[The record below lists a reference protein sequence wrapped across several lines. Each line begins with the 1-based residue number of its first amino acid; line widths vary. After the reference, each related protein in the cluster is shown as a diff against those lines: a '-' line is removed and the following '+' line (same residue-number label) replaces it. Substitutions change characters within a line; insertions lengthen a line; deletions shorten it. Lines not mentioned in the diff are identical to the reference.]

1 MTNTK
6 RCTKCGEIKLLTR
19 FSKDA
24 TRRDGHGPWC
34 KACKNAYDRARYQ
47 HMRESGGVPPKRRG
61 PAPRYP
67 QLHDETW
74 LRTQI
79 EREFLS
85 AEQVAESL
93 GCNSKTV
100 YYAMR
105 RYGIRTVPKGVRWA
119 LRARL
124 EAQREGVRA

>member
-1 MTNTK
+1 MTATK

-24 TRRDGHGPWC
+24 TRRDGHGSWC
-34 KACKNAYDRARYQ
+34 RTCKNAYDRARYQ
-47 HMRESGGVPPKRRG
+47 HMRESRAAPPVRRG

-67 QLHDETW
+67 QLLDETW

-93 GCNSKTV
+93 GCNSRTV

-124 EAQREGVRA
+124 EAQREGV

>member
-1 MTNTK
+1 MTETK
-6 RCTKCGEIKLLTR
+6 RCTGCGEIKLLTE

-24 TRRDGHGPWC
+24 TRRDG
-34 KACKNAYDRARYQ
+34 
-47 HMRESGGVPPKRRG
+47 

-67 QLHDETW
+67 QLLDETW

-79 EREFLS
+79 EREFLT

-93 GCNSKTV
+93 GCSSNTV
-100 YYAMR
+100 YRAMR
-105 RYGIRTVPKGVRWA
+105 RYGIRTIPKGVRWA

-124 EAQREGVRA
+124 IQQRSEGSV

>member
-1 MTNTK
+1 MTETK
-6 RCTKCGEIKLLTR
+6 RCTKCGEIKLLTEFR
-19 FSKDA
+19 KDA
-24 TRRDGHGPWC
+24 TRRDGHGSWC
-34 KACKNAYDRARYQ
+34 KACKNACARARHQ
-47 HMRESGGVPPKRRG
+47 HMRESGGVPPERRG

-67 QLHDETW
+67 QLLDETW

-93 GCNSKTV
+93 GCSSDTV
-100 YYAMR
+100 YCAMR
-105 RYGIRTVPKGVRWA
+105 RYGIRTIPKGVRWA

-124 EAQREGVRA
+124 IQQRSEGSV

>member
-1 MTNTK
+1 VTETK
-6 RCTKCGEIKLLTR
+6 RCTKCGEIKLLTE

-34 KACKNAYDRARYQ
+34 KACKNACDRARYQ
-47 HMRESGGVPPKRRG
+47 HMRRG

-67 QLHDETW
+67 QLLDETW

-93 GCNSKTV
+93 GCSSNTV
-100 YYAMR
+100 YCAMR
-105 RYGIRTVPKGVRWA
+105 RYGIRTIPKGVRWA

-124 EAQREGVRA
+124 IQQRSEGSV

>member
-1 MTNTK
+1 MTETK
-6 RCTKCGEIKLLTR
+6 RCTGCGEIKLLTE

-24 TRRDGHGPWC
+24 TRRDGH
-34 KACKNAYDRARYQ
+34 
-47 HMRESGGVPPKRRG
+47 MRESGGAPPERRG

-67 QLHDETW
+67 QLLDETW

-79 EREFLS
+79 EREFLT

-93 GCNSKTV
+93 GCSPNTV
-100 YYAMR
+100 YRAMR
-105 RYGIRTVPKGVRWA
+105 RYGIRTIPKGVRWA

-124 EAQREGVRA
+124 IQQRSEGSV

>member
-1 MTNTK
+1 MTATK
-6 RCTKCGEIKLLTR
+6 RCTKCGEIKLLTE

-34 KACKNAYDRARYQ
+34 KACKNACDRARHQ
-47 HMRESGGVPPKRRG
+47 HMRESGG
-61 PAPRYP
+61 RYP
-67 QLHDETW
+67 QLLDETW

-93 GCNSKTV
+93 GCSSNTV
-100 YYAMR
+100 YCAMR
-105 RYGIRTVPKGVRWA
+105 RYGIRTIPKGVRWA

-124 EAQREGVRA
+124 IQQRSEGSV